1 MESYLTVTK
10 ELCYHFRGFH
20 TNEDLAEL
28 MELRRR
34 IIFAALLLL
43 VLTTTSILGYLY
55 LGGPEVTFLQA
66 LYMAVITL
74 AGVGYGEIVDTSHH
88 PALRVFNI
96 FVVLLGVM
104 ITAYVFSS
112 VTAFLVE
119 GDYRDMFRRRKMLN
133 RIKQLRGHYIVCGIG
148 DTGRH
153 AVAELQKTKTPYVVI
168 EHSEDGIKKFREHVH
183 ADPDMLYI
191 IGDATD
197 EEVLESAGV
206 NHATGLL
213 TTLPQD
219 KENLVVTVMVRQKN
233 PNIRI
238 VARCTDLKF
247 SERIMKAGANSVV
260 SPNHIGGLRLASE
273 VLRPHVVGFL
283 DLMLKEQSRT
293 LRIEEIVVGE
303 GSQWIGKSLG
313 DLGLRNKFNLLPMA
327 IKHAPEASQS
337 LWVNPPD
344 SITMKQGVVLIV
356 LGDMSDLRKAR
367 SEASGKSSIFASK

>member
-1 MESYLTVTK
+1 
-10 ELCYHFRGFH
+10 
-20 TNEDLAEL
+20 

-34 IIFAALLLL
+34 IIFAALLL
-43 VLTTTSILGYLY
+43 VILTSGSILGYLV
-55 LGGPEVTFLQA
+55 LGGPNVTFLQA

-74 AGVGYGEIVDTSHH
+74 AGVGYGEIIDTSHL
-88 PALRVFNI
+88 PLLRVFNI
-96 FVVLLGVM
+96 FVVLFGVM

-119 GDYRDMFRRRKMLN
+119 GDYSNVFRRRKMLN
-133 RIKQLRGHYIVCGIG
+133 RIKQLKNHYIVCGLG

-153 AVAELQKTKTPYVVI
+153 AIAELQKTNSPYVVI
-168 EHSEDGIKKFREHVH
+168 EHQEDGIKRLQEQHGDAYKE
-183 ADPDMLYI
+183 MLYL

-197 EEVLESAGV
+197 EEILESAGV
-206 NHATGLL
+206 NRAIGLL
-213 TTLPQD
+213 TMLPQD

-238 VARCTDLKF
+238 VARCTDLKY
-247 SERIMKAGANSVV
+247 SERMIKAGANSVV

-293 LRIEEIVVGE
+293 LRIEEIVVPAN
-303 GSQWIGKSLG
+303 SPWMGKPLG
-313 DLGLRNKFNLLPMA
+313 DLGLRTKFNLLPMA
-327 IKHAPEASQS
+327 VKHAPEASQS

-344 SITMKQGVVLIV
+344 SITMKEGMIIIV
-356 LGDMSDLRKAR
+356 LGDMGDLRRAR
-367 SEASGKSSIFASK
+367 ENASSAASIFAAK

>member
-1 MESYLTVTK
+1 
-10 ELCYHFRGFH
+10 
-20 TNEDLAEL
+20 

-43 VLTTTSILGYLY
+43 ILTTVSISGYMM
-55 LGGPEVTFLQA
+55 LGGSDVTFLQA

-74 AGVGYGEIVDTSHH
+74 AGVGYGEVVDTSQH
-88 PALRVFNI
+88 PLLRVFNI
-96 FVVLLGVM
+96 FVVLFGVM

-133 RIKQLRGHYIVCGIG
+133 QIKQLRGHYIVCGIG

-168 EHSEDGIKKFREHVH
+168 EHQEEGIKRFREHVKN

-197 EEVLESAGV
+197 EEVLESAGL

-293 LRIEEIVVGE
+293 LRIEEIQVAE
-303 GSQWIGKSLG
+303 GSSWVGKPLG
-313 DLGLRNKFNLLPMA
+313 ELGLRTKFNLLPMA
-327 IKHAPEASQS
+327 VKHAPEVSQS

-344 SITMKQGVVLIV
+344 SITMKPGIIIIV
-356 LGDMSDLRKAR
+356 LGDMADLRRAREEAKSKA
-367 SEASGKSSIFASK
+367 SLFTSKS

>member
-1 MESYLTVTK
+1 
-10 ELCYHFRGFH
+10 
-20 TNEDLAEL
+20 

-34 IIFAALLLL
+34 IIFAALLLVFL
-43 VLTTTSILGYLY
+43 ISCAVVGYRL
-55 LGGPEVTFLQA
+55 LGGPQVTFLQA

-74 AGVGYGEIVDTSHH
+74 AGVGYGEIVDTSHN

-96 FVVLLGVM
+96 FVVLFGVM

-119 GDYRDMFRRRKMLN
+119 GDYSDIFRRRKMLK
-133 RIKQLRGHYIVCGIG
+133 RINQLKDHYIVCGLG

-153 AVAELQKTKTPYVVI
+153 AVVELQKSQTPYVVI
-168 EHSEDGIKKFREHVH
+168 ETHDDNIKKFQEHNGERFK
-183 ADPDMLYI
+183 DMLHI

-197 EEVLESAGV
+197 EEVLEEAGITR
-206 NHATGLL
+206 AKGLL
-213 TTLPQD
+213 TTLPHD

-233 PNIRI
+233 SAIRI
-238 VARCTDLKF
+238 VSRCTDLKF
-247 SERIMKAGANSVV
+247 SERMIKAGANSVV

-293 LRIEEIVVGE
+293 LRIEEIVVPE
-303 GSQWIGKSLG
+303 ASPWIGKSLG
-313 DLGLRNKFNLLPMA
+313 ELALKTRFNLLPMA
-327 IKHAPEASQS
+327 LKHAPEVSQS

-344 SITMKQGVVLIV
+344 TVTMKTGVIIIV
-356 LGDMSDLRKAR
+356 LGAIDDLTRARKDSTNA
-367 SEASGKSSIFASK
+367 AHIFSAK